1 VSTRGQR
8 LYDWWSRHSGTQ
20 RFLYGLAFF
29 GREGT
34 FRRRGVEA
42 LALEPGERVLELG
55 CGPGTNF
62 DALRDRVG
70 PDGTVVGVDYSE
82 GMVARARETV
92 RDAGWENV
100 HVVRADA
107 ASLPV
112 AGPFDAAYAA
122 MSLSAMP
129 DPGAVLDATRSA
141 LTPAGRIAVLDARP
155 FQSLPWRALNPLI
168 VPLFRAST
176 NWISE
181 TDVTAA
187 LEAAFPTVS
196 VDGYYG
202 GSIVVATARSAPAVL
217 TPRSRPAR
225 RS

>member
-1 VSTRGQR
+1 MSTRGQR
-8 LYDWWSRHSGTQ
+8 LYDWWSGHSGAQ
-20 RFLYGLAFF
+20 RLLYGLAFF

-62 DALRDRVG
+62 DALRERVG
-70 PDGTVVGVDYSE
+70 PEGTVVGLDYSA
-82 GMVARARETV
+82 GMAASARETV

-100 HVVRADA
+100 HVVHADA
-107 ASLPV
+107 ATLPV
-112 AGPFDAAYAA
+112 SEPFDGVYAA

-129 DPGAVLDATRSA
+129 DPVAVFDATRSV
-141 LTPAGRIAVLDARP
+141 LVPDGRVAVLDARP
-155 FQSLPWRALNPLI
+155 FQSLPWRVLNPLI

-176 NWISE
+176 NWVSE

-187 LEAAFPTVS
+187 LDAAFPTAS

-202 GSIVVATARSAPAVL
+202 GSIVVATGRL
-217 TPRSRPAR
+217 DG
-225 RS
+225 

>member
-1 VSTRGQR
+1 MSTRGQR
-8 LYDWWSRHSGTQ
+8 LYDWWSGHSGAQ

-62 DALRDRVG
+62 DALRERVG
-70 PDGTVVGVDYSE
+70 SEGTVVGLDYSA
-82 GMVARARETV
+82 GMAASARETG
-92 RDAGWENV
+92 RAAGWANV
-100 HVVRADA
+100 HVVDADA
-107 ASLPV
+107 ATLPV
-112 AGPFDAAYAA
+112 SEPFDGVYAA

-129 DPGAVLDATRSA
+129 DPVAVFDATRSV
-141 LTPAGRIAVLDARP
+141 LVPDGRVAVLDARP
-155 FQSLPWRALNPLI
+155 FQSLPWRVLNPLI

-176 NWISE
+176 NWVSE

-187 LEAAFPTVS
+187 LDAAFPTAS

-202 GSIVVATARSAPAVL
+202 GSIVVATGRL
-217 TPRSRPAR
+217 GG
-225 RS
+225 

>member
-8 LYDWWSRHSGTQ
+8 LYDWWSGHSGAQ

-62 DALRDRVG
+62 DALRERVG
-70 PDGTVVGVDYSE
+70 PEGTVVGLDYSA
-82 GMVARARETV
+82 GMAASARETV

-100 HVVRADA
+100 HVVHADA
-107 ASLPV
+107 ATLPV
-112 AGPFDAAYAA
+112 SEPFDGVYAA

-129 DPGAVLDATRSA
+129 DPVAVFDATRSV
-141 LTPAGRIAVLDARP
+141 LVPDGRVAVLDARP
-155 FQSLPWRALNPLI
+155 FQSLPWRVLNPLI

-176 NWISE
+176 NWVSE

-187 LEAAFPTVS
+187 LDAAFPTAS

-202 GSIVVATARSAPAVL
+202 GSIVVATGRL
-217 TPRSRPAR
+217 DG
-225 RS
+225 

>member
-1 VSTRGQR
+1 MSTRGQR
-8 LYDWWSRHSGTQ
+8 LYDWWSGHSGAQ

-62 DALRDRVG
+62 DALRERVG
-70 PDGTVVGVDYSE
+70 PEGTVVGLDYSA
-82 GMVARARETV
+82 GMAASARETV

-100 HVVRADA
+100 HVVHADA
-107 ASLPV
+107 ATLPV
-112 AGPFDAAYAA
+112 SEPFDGVYAA

-129 DPGAVLDATRSA
+129 DPVAVFDATRSV
-141 LTPAGRIAVLDARP
+141 LVPDGRVAVLDARP
-155 FQSLPWRALNPLI
+155 FQSLPWRVLNPLI

-176 NWISE
+176 NWVSE

-187 LEAAFPTVS
+187 LDAAFPTAS

-202 GSIVVATARSAPAVL
+202 GSIVVATGRL
-217 TPRSRPAR
+217 DG
-225 RS
+225 

>member
-1 VSTRGQR
+1 MSTRGQR
-8 LYDWWSRHSGTQ
+8 LYDWWSRHTGAQ

-42 LALEPGERVLELG
+42 LALDPGERVLELG

-62 DALRDRVG
+62 EALRERVG
-70 PDGTVVGVDYSE
+70 PEGTVVGVDYST
-82 GMVARARETV
+82 GMVASARETISE
-92 RDAGWENV
+92 AGWGNV
-100 HVVRADA
+100 HAVRADA
-107 ASLPV
+107 ATLPV

-129 DPGAVLDATRSA
+129 DPEAVLDATRSVLA
-141 LTPAGRIAVLDARP
+141 PGGRVAVLDARP
-155 FQSLPWRALNPLI
+155 FQSLPWRALNPVI

-181 TDVTAA
+181 SDVTAA
-187 LEAAFPTVS
+187 LERTFPTAS
-196 VDGYYG
+196 VDDYYG
-202 GSIVVATARSAPAVL
+202 GSIVAATGRL
-217 TPRSRPAR
+217 GE
-225 RS
+225 

>member
-1 VSTRGQR
+1 MSTRGQR
-8 LYDWWSRHSGTQ
+8 LYDWWSGHSGAQ

-62 DALRDRVG
+62 DALRERVG
-70 PDGTVVGVDYSE
+70 SEGTVVGLDYSA
-82 GMVARARETV
+82 GMAASARETV

-100 HVVRADA
+100 HVVHADA
-107 ASLPV
+107 ATLPV
-112 AGPFDAAYAA
+112 SEPFDGVYAA

-129 DPGAVLDATRSA
+129 DPVAVFDATRSV
-141 LTPAGRIAVLDARP
+141 LVPDGRVAVLDARP
-155 FQSLPWRALNPLI
+155 FQSLPWRVLNPLI

-176 NWISE
+176 NWVSE

-187 LEAAFPTVS
+187 LDAAFPTAS

-202 GSIVVATARSAPAVL
+202 GSIVVATGRL
-217 TPRSRPAR
+217 DG
-225 RS
+225 

>member
-1 VSTRGQR
+1 MSTRGQR
-8 LYDWWSRHSGTQ
+8 LYDWWSRHSGAQ

-42 LALEPGERVLELG
+42 LALDPGERVLELG

-62 DALRDRVG
+62 DALRDAVG
-70 PDGTVVGVDYSE
+70 PTGAVVGVDYSA

-92 RDAGWENV
+92 RDAGWANV

-107 ASLPV
+107 AALPV

-129 DPGAVLDATRSA
+129 DPGAVLDATRSVLA
-141 LTPAGRIAVLDARP
+141 PGGRVAVLDARP
-155 FQSLPWRALNPLI
+155 FQSLPWRVLNPLI
-168 VPLFRAST
+168 VPLFRTST

-181 TDVTAA
+181 TDVTGA
-187 LEAAFPTVS
+187 LRTAFPTTS
-196 VDGYYG
+196 VDEYYG
-202 GSIVVATARSAPAVL
+202 GSVVVATARPE
-217 TPRSRPAR
+217 
-225 RS
+225 

>member
-1 VSTRGQR
+1 MSTRGQR
-8 LYDWWSRHSGTQ
+8 LYDWWSGHSGAQ

-62 DALRDRVG
+62 DALRERVG
-70 PDGTVVGVDYSE
+70 PEGTVVGLDYSA
-82 GMVARARETV
+82 GMAASARETV

-100 HVVRADA
+100 HVVHADA
-107 ASLPV
+107 ATLPV
-112 AGPFDAAYAA
+112 SEPFDGVYAA

-129 DPGAVLDATRSA
+129 DPVAVFDAIRSV
-141 LTPAGRIAVLDARP
+141 LVPDGRVAVLDARP
-155 FQSLPWRALNPLI
+155 FQSLPWRVLNPLI

-176 NWISE
+176 NWVSE

-187 LEAAFPTVS
+187 LDAAFPTAS

-202 GSIVVATARSAPAVL
+202 GSIVVATGRL
-217 TPRSRPAR
+217 DG
-225 RS
+225 